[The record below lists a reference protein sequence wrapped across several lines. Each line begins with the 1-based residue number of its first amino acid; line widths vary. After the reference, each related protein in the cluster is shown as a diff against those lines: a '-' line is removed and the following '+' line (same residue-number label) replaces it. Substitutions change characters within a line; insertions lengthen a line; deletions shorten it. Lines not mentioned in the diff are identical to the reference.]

1 MLNSGNQRSVVWILW
16 WFYSGNSNSDSVFYC
31 GSMYDRYGTG
41 YEIYKPWFVYAGS
54 RY

>member
-1 MLNSGNQRSVVWILW
+1 MNKKLLQSVREYKKQSIIA
-16 WFYSGNSNSDSVFYC
+16 VFYC